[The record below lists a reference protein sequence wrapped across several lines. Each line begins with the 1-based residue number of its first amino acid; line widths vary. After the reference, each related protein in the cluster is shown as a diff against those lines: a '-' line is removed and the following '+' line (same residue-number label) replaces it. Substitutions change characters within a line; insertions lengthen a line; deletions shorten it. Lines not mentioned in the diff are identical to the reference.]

1 MQLLPPDNYQ
11 EYVNSQCERS
21 RKTAGLTWATKQS
34 IESVAEII
42 GKAEFGIC
50 HGAKS
55 GFEVDLLR
63 KLIEAEIIGT
73 DICEQEHKAVIK
85 WDFHN
90 VRRSWIAATDF
101 IYSNSLDHSYAPQ
114 FALSQW
120 VTCLKEGGLLFLE
133 WSPDH
138 DGEPTPA
145 DCFQASLD
153 EYKTMVSDS
162 LSFTKTLSVGDR
174 NILVGRKQ

>member
-1 MQLLPPDNYQ
+1 MKLHSFIGYQ

-21 RKTAGLTWATKQS
+21 RKATGLTWVTKQS
-34 IESVAEII
+34 IESVSKII

-55 GFEVDLLR
+55 GVEVDLLR
-63 KLIEAEIIGT
+63 EFTGAEVIGT
-73 DICEQEHKAVIK
+73 DICEQEHKAVIE

-90 VRRSWIAATDF
+90 VKPEWIGKADF
-101 IYSNSLDHSYAPQ
+101 IYSNSLDHSFAPQ
-114 FALSQW
+114 FALYQW
-120 VTCLKEGGLLFLE
+120 ATCLKEGGLLFLE

-138 DGEPTPA
+138 DGKPTSA

-153 EYKTMVSDS
+153 EYKTMVSDRLS
-162 LSFTKTLSVGDR
+162 LTKTLSVGDR
-174 NILVGRKQ
+174 RILEGRKQ